1 MPARVLLRQT
11 WALTVKTLLIAFV
24 RRVPSTLL
32 RALILPV
39 MYMIFLA
46 NARHIFVPPSR
57 FGIAAST
64 PVKSL
69 DVAMAAA
76 SGGRNTLAFV
86 NGGFEGG
93 DIERVINRSMAVV
106 EGKGKIVKVLK
117 NETELVDTCRNSLR
131 LVSVCFGA
139 VVFHSSPTEGPG
151 GIWNYT
157 LRTDAAL
164 GSRFD
169 YRKSTNDV
177 EIYVIPLQN
186 TVDTIIASINTTID
200 HSSLPSKVFE
210 YPYTSRTQQERED
223 RIRSVFMNGITDYV
237 AVAFFVGVVGVIYQL
252 VGFVATERESGM
264 AQLID
269 AMATTTHPWRP
280 QFARFTSHHLAFD
293 IIYLPG
299 WVIMAAILQI
309 GLFTKTSMGILI
321 VFHLLAGLSLTSF
334 SVFGAAFFKKAQLSG
349 IITTIVAILLGIGAQ
364 VVSKGGGG
372 TGTVTVLSL
381 LFPPM
386 TYVFFFI
393 NLARW
398 QHENIPIEMAH
409 HPPNSTWGT
418 TGAVLWIF
426 LIVHTFAFPL
436 LGAFVEKLLYGTSS
450 KARSVVSGADD
461 SSTPTVQL
469 TGFSKHYRPAWFF
482 RYISPVF
489 GKRKKTVVAVD
500 GLTLSMIEGHITVL
514 LGANGS
520 GKTTTL
526 EGIAGL
532 LKVTSGTIRVNG
544 TGGLGI
550 CPQKNVL
557 WNDLTVE
564 EHISIFNRIKTS
576 TLIDSKSQLR
586 TLIIDC
592 DLDRKLKAKAKTL
605 SGGQK
610 RKLQLGMMFTGGSQ
624 VCCIDEVSSGLDSL
638 SRRKIWDILLTERG
652 KRTIIMTTHF
662 LDEAE
667 VLADHIAILSKG
679 TLRVEGSAVELKHRL
694 GGGYKVHVT
703 HTTPQGAP
711 TVEGF
716 PSPTM
721 QATPDKTI
729 ATYAVTDSSQAAGLV
744 GQLEQQ
750 GVTEYHIVGPT
761 VEDVFLAVAEEVR
774 NIEKPSLPPSVKE
787 GEAGKAGTPTTTTTS
802 VLPGE
807 EKESPIQTPPTDK
820 ALSKGITLY
829 TGRTLSLPSQALVL
843 FRKRLTVLRRSFTP
857 LLAAFVIPIIASI
870 LIRTF
875 IRKFGSRGCSSEEQ
889 SSSFSPQD
897 FVLSQDFD
905 MVVGPASRLGFA
917 SLAKFGEM
925 YQGSITGPKN
935 VSTLVQSIHFVETLG
950 EFNDY
955 VNHNFRNL
963 TPGGFFLGGPS
974 SDSPPTFAY
983 RANLDLYTAL
993 ITQNALSVLS
1003 SNISIGTQYLPFD
1016 VPFSPDAGYTLQFI
1030 TYFGLAMVAF
1040 PGFFA
1045 LYPTGERLRNV
1056 RSLQYSNGVRVLPL
1070 WTAYATFDFLVVLAS
1085 SVIITALF
1093 ASASSGVWYHLPYL
1107 FVVVML
1113 YGLTSILLAYVIS
1126 LFAKSQLAAFAFCS
1140 GGQAVMFLLYF
1151 LAYLLVLTYAPN
1163 EKVESTLNIM
1173 HYTVATITPAGNLV
1187 RALFISINMF
1197 AVACRGKKLA
1207 PYPGAI
1213 TLYGGPILYLLLQS
1227 FALFGFLLWWDS
1239 GPIFS
1244 RFRKPYRSQ
1253 DAEETDAPG
1262 TGVAEELHRVSSSND
1277 GLRVLHVTKA
1287 YGSNV
1292 AVEDVT
1298 FGVARGE
1305 VFALVGPNAA
1315 GKSTT
1320 ISLIRGDIQPSD
1332 QRGEIFVEN
1341 TSVKRHRATARSRL
1355 GVCPQIDAKD
1365 EMTVVE
1371 HLRFYARIR
1380 GVDDLDHNVG
1390 EVLRAVGLEE
1400 YKDRMASKLS
1410 GGNKRKLSLGV
1421 ALMGN
1426 PAVLLLDE
1434 PSSGM
1439 DAVAK
1444 RVMWRTL
1451 ATVIPGRS
1459 LVLTTHSMEEADALA
1474 SRVGILA
1481 RKMLAL
1487 GTPANLRRQCGN
1499 AYHVHLITRTAT
1511 QTTPEEMD
1519 RIRAWI
1525 VERFPLARVEA
1536 RSYHGQMKFSI
1547 PTSQQLGDVPE
1558 SLVGT
1563 AHGGDRDEIMPCTD
1577 GKDPNGSCDVGNGGG
1592 IGAVFRLLEA
1602 HRDELGLEYY
1612 SVSPTT
1618 LDEVFL
1624 AIVGQHNVQEEN
1636 YQQQKKKKHWLF

>member
-1 MPARVLLRQT
+1 MPAPVLLRQT
-11 WALTVKTLLIAFV
+11 TALTVKTLLIALA
-24 RRVPSTLL
+24 RRLPSTLL
-32 RALILPV
+32 RALILPIIYV
-39 MYMIFLA
+39 IFLA

-57 FGIAAST
+57 FGIADST

-69 DVAMAAA
+69 DVAMGEA
-76 SGGRNTLAFV
+76 SGGRNTLVLV

-106 EGKGKIVKVLK
+106 EGKGKIVKVLG

-131 LVSVCFGA
+131 LVSVCFA
-139 VVFHSSPTEGPG
+139 AAVFHSSPTEGSG

-164 GSRFD
+164 GTRFD

-177 EIYVIPLQN
+177 EVYVIPLQN
-186 TVDTIIASINTTID
+186 TIDSAIASINTTID

-223 RIRSVFMNGITDYV
+223 HIRSVFMNGVADYV

-269 AMATTTHPWRP
+269 AMATTIHPWQP
-280 QFARFTSHHLAFD
+280 QFARLTSHHLAFD

-299 WVIMAAILQI
+299 WVIMAVILEI

-321 VFHLLAGLSLTSF
+321 VFHLLAGMSLTSF
-334 SVFGAAFFKKAQLSG
+334 SIFGAAFFKKAQLSG
-349 IITTIVAILLGIGAQ
+349 IITTIIAILLGIAAQ
-364 VVSKGGGG
+364 IVSKGGAGS
-372 TGTVTVLSL
+372 GTVTVLSL

-393 NLARW
+393 SLARW
-398 QHENIPIEMAH
+398 QHQGLPIDMVRR
-409 HPPNSTWGT
+409 PPNSTWGT
-418 TGAVLWIF
+418 PGLVLWAF
-426 LIVHTFAFPL
+426 LIAHVFAFPL
-436 LGAFVEKLLYGTSS
+436 LGALVEKYLHGTTS

-461 SSTPTVQL
+461 SNTPTVQL
-469 TGFSKHYRPAWFF
+469 VGFSKHYVPTWFF
-482 RYISPVF
+482 RYIAPLF
-489 GKRKKTVVAVD
+489 GKRKETIVAVD
-500 GLTLSMIEGHITVL
+500 GLTLGMVKGHITVL

-532 LKVTSGTIRVNG
+532 LKVTRGTIRVNG

-564 EHISIFNRIKTS
+564 EHIRIFNRIKTS
-576 TLIDSKSQLR
+576 SHIDSKFQLQA
-586 TLIIDC
+586 LIAAC
-592 DLDRKLKAKAKTL
+592 DLDRKIKAKAKTL

-610 RKLQLGMMFTGGSQ
+610 RKLQLGMMFTGGSH

-638 SRRKIWDILLTERG
+638 SRRKIWDILLAERG
-652 KRTIIMTTHF
+652 RRTIIMTTHF

-694 GGGYKVHVT
+694 GGGYKVHIA
-703 HTTPQGAP
+703 HTTPENAP
-711 TVEGF
+711 TIEGF
-716 PSPTM
+716 PAPTT
-721 QATPDKTI
+721 QATPDKAIT
-729 ATYAVTDSSQAAGLV
+729 TYSIPNSSQAASIV
-744 GQLEQQ
+744 SQLEQQ
-750 GVTEYHIVGPT
+750 RITEYHVVGPT

-774 NIEKPSLPPSVKE
+774 ATRKPPLPPAVKE
-787 GEAGKAGTPTTTTTS
+787 VKEGTPTTTTTS
-802 VLPGE
+802 VLPEG
-807 EKESPIQTPPTDK
+807 EKELPAKTPPTDE
-820 ALSKGITLY
+820 AILKGITLNN
-829 TGRTLSLPSQALVL
+829 GRALSLPSQAFVL
-843 FRKRLTVLRRSFTP
+843 FRKRLTVLRRNFLP
-857 LLAAFVIPIIASI
+857 LLAAFIIPVVASI
-870 LIRTF
+870 LIRSF
-875 IRKFGSRGCSSEEQ
+875 IRKFGSRGCSHEDQ

-897 FVLSQDFD
+897 FAIPKKFN
-905 MVVGPASRLGFA
+905 MVVGPASRLGSA
-917 SLAKFGEM
+917 SLTKFGAI
-925 YQGSITGPKN
+925 YQGSITGSRN
-935 VSTLVQSIHFVETLG
+935 VSSLLQSIHSVETLG
-950 EFNDY
+950 DFNDY
-955 VNHNFRNL
+955 VDRNFRNL
-963 TPGGFFLGGPS
+963 TPGGFFLGGPLPG
-974 SDSPPTFAY
+974 SPSTFAY
-983 RANLDLYTAL
+983 RANQDLYSAL
-993 ITQNALSVLS
+993 ITQNVLSVLS

-1016 VPFSPDAGYTLQFI
+1016 VPFTPGSGYTLQFI

-1056 RSLQYSNGVRVLPL
+1056 RSLQYSNGVRALPL
-1070 WTAYATFDFLVVLAS
+1070 WTAYATFDFIVVLTS
-1085 SVIITALF
+1085 SVIVTALF
-1093 ASASSGVWYHLPYL
+1093 ASAASGVWYHLPYL
-1107 FVVVML
+1107 FVVIML
-1113 YGLTSILLAYVIS
+1113 YGLASILLAYVIS
-1126 LFAKSQLAAFAFCS
+1126 LFAKSQLASFALCS

-1163 EKVESTLNIM
+1163 ERVESVLNIM
-1173 HYTVATITPAGNLV
+1173 HYTVATVFPVGNLV

-1197 AVACRGKKLA
+1197 AVACRGDNLA

-1213 TLYGGPILYLLLQS
+1213 TLYGGPILYLVLQS
-1227 FALFGFLLWWDS
+1227 LALFSFLLWWDS
-1239 GPIFS
+1239 GPIFN
-1244 RFRKPYRSQ
+1244 RFRKSYRIQ
-1253 DAEETDAPG
+1253 DAEEIDTPG
-1262 TGVAEELHRVSSSND
+1262 LGVAEELHRVSSSND

-1287 YGSNV
+1287 YGNNV

-1332 QRGEIFVEN
+1332 QRGEIYVEN

-1355 GVCPQIDAKD
+1355 GVCPQVDAKD

-1371 HLRFYARIR
+1371 HLRFFARVR
-1380 GVDDLDHNVG
+1380 GVDDIEHNVC

-1439 DAVAK
+1439 DAAAK
-1444 RVMWRTL
+1444 RVMWKTL

-1474 SRVGILA
+1474 NRVGILA

-1487 GTPANLRRQCGN
+1487 GTPAHLRRQCGN
-1499 AYHVHLITRTAT
+1499 AYHVHLITRMAAETP
-1511 QTTPEEMD
+1511 PEEMD

-1525 VERFPLARVEA
+1525 AERFPSAQIEA
-1536 RSYHGQMKFSI
+1536 RSYHGQMKFSV
-1547 PTSQQLGDVPE
+1547 PTNRQLEGVTP
-1558 SLVGT
+1558 LPT
-1563 AHGGDRDEIMPCTD
+1563 AMADDGDRDEIAPCITSGD
-1577 GKDPNGSCDVGNGGG
+1577 SSSASSTANGGG

-1602 HRDELGLEYY
+1602 HKDELGLEYY

-1636 YQQQKKKKHWLF
+1636 YHEQKKKKRWLF